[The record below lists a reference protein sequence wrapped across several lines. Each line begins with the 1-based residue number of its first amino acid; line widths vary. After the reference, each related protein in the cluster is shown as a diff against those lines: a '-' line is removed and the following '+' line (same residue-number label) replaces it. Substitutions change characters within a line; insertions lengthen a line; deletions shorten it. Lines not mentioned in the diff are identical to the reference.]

1 MYDELIKEY
10 NILIAKESYEAF
22 TYFRQGNK
30 AILKLV
36 DNKKYDIEQYLG
48 HKFLYDCENYAI
60 KFKELDNAVCEV
72 IITKYKIENNKDIV
86 TSQFGF
92 VYDFIN
98 EKILRYTILSN
109 DKNKLLEEEVKK
121 VFR

>member
-36 DNKKYDIEQYLG
+36 DNKKYDIELYLG

>member
-60 KFKELDNAVCEV
+60 KFKLSYGKKKDLDGED
-72 IITKYKIENNKDIV
+72 TPSLKRK
-86 TSQFGF
+86 
-92 VYDFIN
+92 
-98 EKILRYTILSN
+98 
-109 DKNKLLEEEVKK
+109 
-121 VFR
+121 

>member
-36 DNKKYDIEQYLG
+36 HNKKYDIEQYLG